1 MGYGSPYI
9 EKLQEISNNLLEVGI
24 YDYFDFRRDFK
35 SRSAIPM
42 VQENNDKSIFTVLIT
57 VVLIGYGLSTVAFA

>member
-9 EKLQEISNNLLEVGI
+9 EKLQEISNNLVEVGI

-35 SRSAIPM
+35 SRSAM